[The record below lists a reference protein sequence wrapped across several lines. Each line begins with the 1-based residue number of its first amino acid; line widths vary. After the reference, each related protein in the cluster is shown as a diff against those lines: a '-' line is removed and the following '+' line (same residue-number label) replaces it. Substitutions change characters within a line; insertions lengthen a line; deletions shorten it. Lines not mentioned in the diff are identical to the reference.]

1 MKKFIYTII
10 LLLFL
15 SFEASAD
22 LRWVETASKHN
33 PRMGH
38 AAGAHEGRI
47 YVFGGIRSARREML
61 TSVEVFIPERQGWSE
76 VEPLPAPLYQAAA
89 VSYGRNILIIGG
101 LTSNGN
107 FNNRIYLYN
116 PDNDTFLVATRMP
129 EPYLYGH
136 GAVRVGRRIL
146 IVGGTTGP
154 QQYEGRGRLFNPDS
168 LTWIEAHSLDS
179 PRANFSLSERNDTIW
194 AVGGFN
200 LGGPLN
206 GMEALRERG
215 WVNVEPMPTAR
226 GGLGAAFLRDMLI
239 AAGGRTREGGRS
251 VTNLVEGYL
260 PHDDEWIERELPAMI
275 SPRMDFALIELNDTL
290 YAIGGRGQRV
300 AAVMNSVEIL
310 YDDDTTDVVDYADN
324 PLIAIPVTIYPNPT
338 NGPVTFHFPP
348 GPASIKLLDINGRSI
363 AQIPIP
369 SACSTWIWN
378 SSPHPAGAYIY
389 EYIPLSGKDPQQGRI
404 VVVK

>member
-1 MKKFIYTII
+1 MKKFIYTTI

-22 LRWVETASKHN
+22 LRWVETASMHN

-38 AAGAHEGRI
+38 AAVAHEGRI

-61 TSVEVFIPERQGWSE
+61 TSVEVFIPERQGWRE

-179 PRANFSLSERNDTIW
+179 PRTGFGLLEWNEGIL

-226 GGLGAAFLRDMLI
+226 GGLGAAFLEDMLI
-239 AAGGRTREGGRS
+239 AAGGRTRQGGGS

-260 PHDDEWIERELPAMI
+260 PRQDAWTDRELPGMI
-275 SPRMDFALIELNDTL
+275 NQRMDFALIELDDTL

-300 AAVMNSVEIL
+300 ADILNSVEIL
-310 YDDDTTDVVDYADN
+310 YDDLTDVTDHTDH
-324 PLIAIPVTIYPNPT
+324 PTVTTLVTVHPNPA
-338 NGPVTFHFPP
+338 NGPVTFHFPSV
-348 GPASIKLLDINGRSI
+348 PASLKLLDLNGRSI

-378 SSPHPAGAYIY
+378 SSSHPAGAYIY
-389 EYIPLSGKDPQQGRI
+389 EYTPLSGKDPQQGRI

>member
-1 MKKFIYTII
+1 MKKFIYTTI

-22 LRWVETASKHN
+22 LRWTEIASMHHS
-33 PRMGH
+33 RSGH
-38 AAGAHEGRI
+38 AAVAHDGRI

-61 TSVEVFIPERQGWSE
+61 SSVEVYIPERRGWRE
-76 VEPLPAPLYQAAA
+76 VESLPAPLYQAVA

-116 PDNDTFLVATRMP
+116 PANDTFLVATRMP
-129 EPYLYGH
+129 EPLLYGH

-146 IVGGTTGP
+146 IVGGTTGR
-154 QQYEGRGRLFNPDS
+154 QRFVGRSRLFNPDS

-179 PRANFSLSERNDTIW
+179 PRTGFGLLERNGGIW

-206 GMEALRERG
+206 RMEALRERG

-226 GGLGAAFLRDMLI
+226 GGLGAAFLGDILI
-239 AAGGRTREGGRS
+239 TAGGRTRQRGGS

-260 PHDDEWIERELPAMI
+260 TRQDEWIDRELPGMI
-275 SPRMDFALIELNDTL
+275 NHRMDFALIELEDTL
-290 YAIGGRGQRV
+290 YAIGGRGQRMASV
-300 AAVMNSVEIL
+300 LNSVEIL
-310 YDDDTTDVVDYADN
+310 YDDVTDVSDHIYH
-324 PLIAIPVTIYPNPT
+324 PPVATPVAVYPNPT
-338 NGPVTFHFPP
+338 NGPVTFHFPSV
-348 GPASIKLLDINGRSI
+348 PASLKLLDLNGRSI
-363 AQIPIP
+363 VQIPIP
-369 SACSTWIWN
+369 SACSTWIWD

-389 EYIPLSGKDPQQGRI
+389 EYTPLSCKYPQQGQI